1 MASDA
6 AARRAAKAG
15 YTDLAEMKD
24 GIVGW
29 DAAGEPHVPLSS
41 YQSNGAD

>member
-1 MASDA
+1 MASDE
-6 AARRAAKAG
+6 AARQAAKAG

-29 DAAGEPHVPLSS
+29 DAAGEPHVPLAS
-41 YQSNGAD
+41 YKAAAAD

>member
-1 MASDA
+1 MASDE

-29 DAAGEPHVPLSS
+29 DNAGQPHVPLAS
-41 YQSNGAD
+41 YKSASAN

>member
-1 MASDA
+1 MASDE

-15 YTDLAEMKD
+15 YTDLFEMKD

-29 DAAGEPHVPLSS
+29 DAAGQPHVPLAS
-41 YQSNGAD
+41 YKSASTS

>member
-1 MASDA
+1 MASDE

-15 YTDLAEMKD
+15 YTDLYEMKD

-29 DAAGEPHVPLSS
+29 DAAGQPHVSLAS
-41 YQSNGAD
+41 YKSAN